1 MTTLSVSTSW
11 FWEIVVMQLEHS
23 SKLRS
28 NWGWLHWALSIS
40 PSSRSSSIHAESSS
54 FRSVERQT
62 FFLFFAP
69 FCNLGFCLRRIVKS
83 LFVVGTLVSSP
94 LTHFLWS
101 VCLEVDIRD
110 LIKEKKG
117 AKKRSHVI
125 RPFIL
130 RLQCAFCKNCEA
142 NRLVF
147 RENSKR
153 TPYFERY
160 MIYIHAHGF
169 IAVNHLFN
177 VQIKV
182 FNFRL
187 ELNNA
192 KDLSGVL
199 PTVIIWKKNDPRVL
213 F

>member
-110 LIKEKKG
+110 LIKG
-117 AKKRSHVI
+117 KKRARKSDRTWSV
-125 RPFIL
+125 RS
-130 RLQCAFCKNCEA
+130 FCGCSAHFVRIVKLIA
-142 NRLVF
+142 L
-147 RENSKR
+147 S
-153 TPYFERY
+153 FERT
-160 MIYIHAHGF
+160 
-169 IAVNHLFN
+169 
-177 VQIKV
+177 
-182 FNFRL
+182 
-187 ELNNA
+187 A
-192 KDLSGVL
+192 KEL
-199 PTVIIWKKNDPRVL
+199 PTLKGTWYIYSCSWFYSGKSPFQCPN
-213 F
+213 